1 MYAPFVGRLALKPP
15 LAGNTATPQGFFPQ
29 TSPRRHP
36 LDARRLEGKP
46 PYRKLFFE
54 VISMKIKLLSLFLIA
69 CLLCG
74 CAAAPAETVSESP
87 TAVTFTD
94 DLGRTVTVDTP
105 KRVAALLGSFAQV
118 WMLAGGEVIA
128 TADDAWED
136 FGLDLPEDAVNLG
149 GTKHLSLELLL
160 SAQPDFILASTNT
173 RQNME
178 LQETLEATSIPV
190 AYFDVF
196 NFSDYLRLLKICT
209 QITGCPDRYETYG
222 TAVQQEINAVIA
234 RSRERLQAQ
243 PAPKVLF
250 LRASASAVHVKNSE
264 GVVLGDMLKNLGC
277 VNIADSDA
285 TLLENLSIE
294 RILEADPDFIFIVQQ
309 GDNEAG
315 TREYV
320 RQFLQEHPA
329 WSQLT
334 AVKNGNVH
342 FMEKSLF
349 GLKPNHRWGQAYEI
363 VEDILSHG

>member
-1 MYAPFVGRLALKPP
+1 MK
-15 LAGNTATPQGFFPQ
+15 T
-29 TSPRRHP
+29 
-36 LDARRLEGKP
+36 
-46 PYRKLFFE
+46 KLF
-54 VISMKIKLLSLFLIA
+54 SLLLIL

-74 CAAAPAETVSESP
+74 CAARQPVAAESAE
-87 TAVTFTD
+87 AVTFAD
-94 DLGRTVTVDTP
+94 DLGRTVTVSDP
-105 KRVAALLGSFAQV
+105 QRVACLLGSFAEV
-118 WMLAGGEVIA
+118 WQLAGGQVIA

-136 FGLDLPEDAVNLG
+136 FGLELPEDAVNLG

-160 SAQPDFILASTNT
+160 SARPDFIIASTNT

-196 NFSDYLRLLKICT
+196 DFSDYLRLLDICT
-209 QITGCPDRYETYG
+209 DITGCKDRYETYG
-222 TAVQQEINAVIA
+222 TAVETEIQKIIDQ
-234 RSRERLQAQ
+234 SKLRLQSEAV
-243 PAPKVLF
+243 PTVLF

-277 VNIADSDA
+277 INIADSDA

-294 RILEADPDFIFIVQQ
+294 RILEADPDFIFVVQQ
-309 GDNEAG
+309 GDNAEG

-329 WSQLT
+329 WAQLT

-342 FMEKSLF
+342 FMEKRLF
-349 GLKPNHRWGQAYEI
+349 GLKPNHRWGQAYAT
-363 VEDILSHG
+363 VEEILSNG